1 MTDKSMTF
9 DIVIVGAGPAG
20 MAAAVTASQSSQ
32 RVAVIESNPWVGGQ
46 LWRRPESP
54 TTPRIGRKWH
64 ARFKACGA
72 QLMTEASVVDSI
84 APGHLLV
91 ETPGSAF
98 NLFYSKLIVAVG
110 AREQFIP
117 FPGWTL
123 PNVFGAGGLQLLAK
137 SGWPVKGK
145 RVVVAGS
152 GPLLM
157 AVGAQLRKRGAHVVH
172 IAEQTSLARFLGFG
186 LRLPYLGPAKILQ
199 AVTCQGQL
207 LGVPY
212 KTSCW
217 PVRADG
223 KEKLEGV
230 TLSTASG
237 TTWDVPCDLLACAF
251 GMVPNL
257 ELVRI
262 LGCDVEQGKVSVDMW
277 QETSVKQIFCAG
289 EPTGLGGV
297 DRALVEGQIAG
308 YAITGQQNRAKA
320 LFGKRHKTHAFTS
333 ALAQGFAL
341 RHELKTL
348 ATPDTV
354 VCRCEDVTAGQL
366 ASCDN
371 LRSARLY
378 TRCGMGA
385 CQGRNC
391 STAAKVLYGWENYS
405 SRPPVVPVRVGS
417 LVDIFSETEPGK
429 ALDGLD

>member
-1 MTDKSMTF
+1 MSEKSMTF

-20 MAAAVTASQSSQ
+20 LAAAVAASQSS
-32 RVAVIESNPWVGGQ
+32 RSVAVIESSPWVGGQ

-54 TTPRIGRKWH
+54 GTPKAGKRWH

-72 QLMTEASVVDSI
+72 QLITEASVVDSI

-91 ETPGSAF
+91 ETAESAF

-152 GPLLM
+152 GPLLL
-157 AVGAQLRKRGAHVVH
+157 AVGAQLRKRGAHVLL

-186 LRLPYLGPAKILQ
+186 LCLPYLAPAKILQ
-199 AVTCQGQL
+199 AMTCQGQL

-217 PVRADG
+217 PVKAHGHDV
-223 KEKLEGV
+223 LEGV
-230 TLSTASG
+230 TLSSAG
-237 TTWDVPCDLLACAF
+237 GRAWDVPCDFLACAF

-257 ELVRI
+257 ELARV
-262 LGCDVEQGKVSVDMW
+262 LGCDIEHDKVTVDIW

-289 EPTGLGGV
+289 EPTGLGGM

-308 YAITGQQNRAKA
+308 YSSTDQPQKAKA
-320 LFGKRHKTHAFTS
+320 LFGTRHKTHGFTS
-333 ALAQGFAL
+333 ALARGFAL
-341 RHELKTL
+341 RDELKTL
-348 ATPDTV
+348 ATPDTI
-354 VCRCEDVTAGQL
+354 VCRCEDVTARQL
-366 ASCDN
+366 AACDS

-391 STAAKVLYGWENYS
+391 GTAAKILYGWESKS
-405 SRPPVVPVRVGS
+405 SRPPVVPVRVES
-417 LVDIFSETEPGK
+417 LVNILPDK
-429 ALDGLD
+429 A

>member
-1 MTDKSMTF
+1 MSSRPKTF

-20 MAAAVTASQSSQ
+20 LAAAVTASQSSQ
-32 RVAVIESNPWVGGQ
+32 SVAVVESSPWAGGQ

-54 TTPRIGRKWH
+54 FTPRVGKKWF
-64 ARFKACGA
+64 ARLNACGA
-72 QLMTEASVVDSI
+72 QLITEASVKDSI

-91 ETPGSAF
+91 ETPESAF
-98 NLFYSKLIVAVG
+98 SLFYNKLILAVG

-137 SGWPVKGK
+137 SGWPVRGK

-152 GPLLM
+152 GPLLL
-157 AVGAQLRKRGAHVVH
+157 AVGAQLRQHGAHVLL
-172 IAEQTSLARFLGFG
+172 IAEQTSLTRFLRFG
-186 LRLPYLGPAKILQ
+186 LCLPYLGPAKILQ
-199 AVTCQGQL
+199 AMAYQGQL

-217 PVRADG
+217 PIKAYGQDV
-223 KEKLEGV
+223 LEGV
-230 TLSTASG
+230 TLRTASG
-237 TTWDVPCDLLACAF
+237 KERNVRCDMLGCAF

-257 ELVRI
+257 ELARR
-262 LGCDVEQGKVSVDMW
+262 LGCDIKHNKVTVDIW
-277 QETSVKQIFCAG
+277 QETSAKQVFCAG

-308 YAITGQQNRAKA
+308 YAVTHQQDRARA
-320 LFGKRHKTHAFTS
+320 LFGKRHRTHGFTS
-333 ALAQGFAL
+333 ALNRGFAL
-341 RHELKTL
+341 RNELKTL
-348 ATPDTV
+348 ATPDTI

-366 ASCDN
+366 NACDN

-391 STAAKVLYGWENYS
+391 STAAQVLYGWENES
-405 SRPPVVPVRVGS
+405 SRPPVTPVRVSS
-417 LVDIFSETEPGK
+417 LVDIFSEKE
-429 ALDGLD
+429 